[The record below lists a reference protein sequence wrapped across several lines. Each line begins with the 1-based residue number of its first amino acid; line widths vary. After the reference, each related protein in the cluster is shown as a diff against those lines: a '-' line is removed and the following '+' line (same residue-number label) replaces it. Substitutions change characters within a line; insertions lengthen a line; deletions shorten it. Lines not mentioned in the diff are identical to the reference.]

1 MRVLIAGAGGR
12 EHALAWRL
20 SREPGATALFCAP
33 GNVGVAP
40 VAQLVPIDAAHDPD
54 ALLAFAEGASIDL
67 TIIGPELPLDRGVV
81 DRFRAAGR
89 RVFGPPRAAAQLEC
103 SKAFAKGFMA
113 RHGIP
118 TARYRVCESSGEARD
133 VIASGEFGF
142 PVVLK
147 ADGLAAGKGVV
158 VASDRPEAEAAIRA
172 AMDDRQFGAAGARL
186 VIEECLVGPEVSFFA
201 LCDGTRAIPIASA
214 QDHKRIFD
222 HDEGPN
228 TGGMGAFS
236 PSPLLDASTQA
247 AVMTDIIDP
256 VLRGMRAEGT
266 EYRGFLYA
274 GLMMTG
280 AGPKVI
286 EYNVRFG
293 DPEAQAVMPLIDGE
307 LLPLLVAAADGDL
320 GDRRA
325 AIEGGVSVAVVLAS
339 AGYPGP
345 VTTGVPITGLYAASQ
360 MAGVT
365 IFHSGTALADKRI
378 VTAAGRVLTVVGT
391 GATYQEAIDRAYQ
404 GVSAIKF
411 EGMQY
416 RHDIGAKAVAGNAKQ
431 SLQQVRSSGDTKTS

>member
-1 MRVLIAGAGGR
+1 MRVLIAGGGGR

-20 SREPGATALFCAP
+20 ARDPGVTAVLCAP
-33 GNVGVAP
+33 GNPGIAAVAEVIP
-40 VAQLVPIDAAHDPD
+40 LESLEPSALLDVAQRAA
-54 ALLAFAEGASIDL
+54 IDL
-67 TIIGPELPLDRGVV
+67 TVIGPELPLDRGVV
-81 DRFRAAGR
+81 DLFRAASR
-89 RVFGPPRAAAQLEC
+89 RVLGPPRAAAQLEC
-103 SKAFAKGFMA
+103 SKVFAKGFMA

-118 TARYRVCESSGEARD
+118 TARYRVCASAAEARAA
-133 VIASGEFGF
+133 IASGEFGF

-158 VASDRPEAEAAIRA
+158 VAADAAEAEAAIRA
-172 AMDDRQFGAAGARL
+172 AMEEQQFGAAGSRL

-201 LCDGTRAIPIASA
+201 LCDGTRAIPITSA

-222 HDEGPN
+222 DDQGPN

-236 PSPLLDASTQA
+236 PSPLMDPSTEA
-247 AVMTDIIDP
+247 AVMRDVIDP

-274 GLMMTG
+274 GLMMTC

-307 LLPLLVAAADGDL
+307 LLPLLVAAADGYL
-320 GDRRA
+320 GNRRVA
-325 AIEGGVSVAVVLAS
+325 LKSAVSVGVVMAS
-339 AGYPGP
+339 AGYPGR
-345 VTTGVPITGLYAASQ
+345 VSSGVPIAGLFQASQ
-360 MAGVT
+360 IPGVT

-378 VTAAGRVLTVVGT
+378 VTAGGRVLTVVGT
-391 GATYQEAIDRAYQ
+391 GANYRDAIGRAYQ

-411 EGMQY
+411 EGMQF
-416 RHDIGAKAVAGNAKQ
+416 RRDIGRKALSG
-431 SLQQVRSSGDTKTS
+431 GDTQNLTGG